1 MLDHVWPKYGQFS
14 LPRHGQ
20 KIDQNSL
27 NSNYLA
33 DQLANA
39 LGVLVNVVVV
49 YFSLNIIYGSL
60 CASGSL
66 KG

>member
-20 KIDQNSL
+20 NSL
-27 NSNYLA
+27 NSNDLA
-33 DQLANA
+33 DQLAHA

-60 CASGSL
+60 CA
-66 KG
+66 